1 MMINKN
7 NFIIAID
14 GPAGAGKSSVAKKLA
29 ENLNFLYIDTGAM
42 YRAITYKIIKE
53 KIDINDITALKNILN
68 QTSLIY
74 EHAILHIDG
83 NPVGDEIRS
92 SEINSKVSIMS
103 SNEHIRTAM
112 TDLQRHIGQTTS
124 CILDGRDIGTVVFP
138 NADIKIFLVAD
149 VSMRAQRRY
158 KENLEKG
165 MDVTLNEIKNS
176 IIERDSIDSK
186 REIAP
191 LSKAGDAIEIDTSNL
206 SIDDVVSKITS
217 IYLEKINV

>member
-14 GPAGAGKSSVAKKLA
+14 GPAGAGKSTVAKKLA

-42 YRAITYKIIKE
+42 YRAITYKINKE
-53 KIDINDITALKNILN
+53 KIDINDKSAIKNML
-68 QTSLIY
+68 TKTRLIY
-74 EHAILHIDG
+74 ENSTLYLDG

-92 SEINSKVSIMS
+92 NEVNSKVSTVS
-103 SNEHIRTAM
+103 SNKYVRTSM
-112 TDLQRHIGQTTS
+112 TDLQRCIGQTTS

-165 MDVTLNEIKNS
+165 MDTTFSEIKKS
-176 IIERDSIDSK
+176 IVERDCIDSK

-191 LSKAGDAIEIDTSNL
+191 LSKANDAIEIDTSSL
-206 SIDDVVSKITS
+206 SIDDVVSKITN